1 MGQIK
6 KLRKK
11 YETPAHPWLK
21 DRILQ
26 EKEYVREY
34 GFKNKKEI
42 WKEIAK
48 LRRARDQAKKI
59 IANKY
64 SEQAQK
70 EREQLVNRL
79 LKYGLANKDSKV
91 EDVLALKPVNFFERR
106 LQTLVFKKGLS
117 RSISQARQFIV
128 HGHVFIG
135 DKKVTAPSYMV
146 SLEEESKVMFNPRST
161 LAKEEHPERAVLTK
175 QDKKIL
181 EEIKPKKH
189 KEEKKVEEEPAKV
202 LEAEE

>member
-1 MGQIK
+1 MGQTK

-26 EKEYVREY
+26 EKEYVKEY

-42 WKEIAK
+42 WKEVYK
-48 LRRARDQAKKI
+48 LKKSRDQAKKI
-59 IANKY
+59 IAN
-64 SEQAQK
+64 SSADQSQK
-70 EREQLVNRL
+70 EKEQLINRL
-79 LKYGLANKDSKV
+79 LKYGLTKHDSKI
-91 EDVLALKPVNFFERR
+91 EDVLALKASDFFERR

-117 RSISQARQFIV
+117 KSVNQARQFIV

-135 DKKVTAPSYMV
+135 DRKITAPSYMV
-146 SLEEESKVMFNPRST
+146 SLEEESKIMFNPRSN
-161 LAKEEHPERAVLTK
+161 LSKEDHPERVILTK

-181 EEIKPKKH
+181 EEIKPKQHGK
-189 KEEKKVEEEPAKV
+189 KEEVVEEKI
-202 LEAEE
+202 EEVSVEE

>member
-42 WKEIAK
+42 WKEIFK
-48 LRRARDQAKKI
+48 LRKARDQAKKI
-59 IANKY
+59 IATKL
-64 SEQAQK
+64 SEQSQK
-70 EREQLVNRL
+70 EKEQLINRL
-79 LKYGLANKDSKV
+79 LKYGLATQESKI
-91 EDVLALKPVNFFERR
+91 EDVLALKASDFFQRR
-106 LQTLVFKKGLS
+106 LQTLVLKKGLAK
-117 RSISQARQFIV
+117 SIGQSRQFIV
-128 HGHVFIG
+128 HGHIFIG

-146 SLEEESKVMFNPRST
+146 SLEEESKISFNPKST
-161 LAKEEHPERAVLTK
+161 LSKEDHPERVVLTK
-175 QDKKIL
+175 QDKKVLAEIKAKKDKEEVL
-181 EEIKPKKH
+181 EEIP
-189 KEEKKVEEEPAKV
+189 E
-202 LEAEE
+202 LIEAEE